1 MPVGRCMALQ
11 REGIELSEQTAQ
23 LRTGEALDKLR
34 PGHPPLALDSTAQ
47 HLQVIRQLRP
57 RVGSVLDTLQQDI
70 QIADRAEP
78 ACQASQ
84 AALHRSQPRS
94 RKYRDLLQQLKRRP
108 QAPRGDAHIMYALG
122 ITVSTGRW
130 LTQPQ

>member
-1 MPVGRCMALQ
+1 
-11 REGIELSEQTAQ
+11 
-23 LRTGEALDKLR
+23 
-34 PGHPPLALDSTAQ
+34 
-47 HLQVIRQLRP
+47 P

-94 RKYRDLLQQLKRRP
+94 RKYRDLLQHLKRRP

-122 ITVSTGRW
+122 ITVRTGRW
-130 LTQPQ
+130 RTQPQPAKMPANHVSPDRIEGRVAVEGSLPSQQGQTPLELPQRLRLER